1 MSKVAENTDDSDPT
15 GSTDSLESVDELGSI
30 DELAS
35 MDELASIDSF
45 VLPSRPLPDRLP
57 PMLFLA
63 ALVHGILIIGIT
75 FNAIVGDAFS
85 EAISLEV
92 TIVAD
97 PERNVLEPESADYL
111 AQASQEG
118 SGTTSEQTRPGARA
132 ESPVP
137 VDNNGDEFGEAANEA
152 TFLDEVSDQVLTSK
166 TDQDLNVLDK
176 PREDPTPDEST
187 AAAMEAGLALSLPLP
202 REDVVNLAIHDDTPR
217 ELVTSVNTR
226 ESKIA
231 PYLDRWKRKIEAIG
245 VRYLPDQSLLNGM
258 TGSPT
263 LEVIISASGQLQ
275 EVIVRRTSGSK
286 ILDQAALDIL
296 RRAAPFDPFPEAVRA
311 DYDTL
316 RFAYK
321 WQFNRSDVQST
332 ASNL

>member
-1 MSKVAENTDDSDPT
+1 MSKRASNIDEVDP
-15 GSTDSLESVDELGSI
+15 LGSI
-30 DELAS
+30 E
-35 MDELASIDSF
+35 SF
-45 VLPSRPLPDRLP
+45 VLETGPHPDRLP

-85 EAISLEV
+85 EPISLEV
-92 TIVAD
+92 TIVAEPD
-97 PERNVLEPESADYL
+97 HNVLEPESADYL

-118 SGTTSEQTRPGARA
+118 AGTTTEQARPGAHA

-137 VDNNGDEFGEAANEA
+137 VDNAGDEYGDAASDA
-152 TFLDEVSDQVLTSK
+152 IFLDEVADQVLT
-166 TDQDLNVLDK
+166 TVALQDRNVQDL
-176 PREDPTPDEST
+176 PREDPTPSETT
-187 AAAMEAGLALSLPLP
+187 AAAMESGLEMSLPLP
-202 REDVVNLAIHDDTPR
+202 QEDIIDMAIHDDTPR

-245 VRYLPDQSLLNGM
+245 IRYLPDQHLVAGM
-258 TGSPT
+258 HGSPT
-263 LEVIISASGQLQ
+263 LEVIISASGQLK

-286 ILDQAALDIL
+286 ILDQVALDIL
-296 RRAAPFDPFPEAVRA
+296 RRAAPFDPFPEAVRV

-321 WQFNRSDVQST
+321 WQFKHTGVQST

>member
-1 MSKVAENTDDSDPT
+1 MTELKRKTDEIDPQ
-15 GSTDSLESVDELGSI
+15 GSI
-30 DELAS
+30 D
-35 MDELASIDSF
+35 SILLETGP
-45 VLPSRPLPDRLP
+45 VPDRLP

-75 FNAIVGDAFS
+75 FNAVIDDAFS
-85 EAISLEV
+85 EAISLDV

-97 PERNVLEPESADYL
+97 PEHNVLIPKQADYI

-118 SGTTSEQTRPGARA
+118 IGNTRERARPGALA
-132 ESPVP
+132 ESVVP
-137 VDNNGDEFGEAANEA
+137 INNPGDDSGDSLEES
-152 TFLDEVSDQVLTSK
+152 TILDESADQVLT
-166 TDQDLNVLDK
+166 TRAEQDLNTMDK

-187 AAAMEAGLALSLPLP
+187 AARMEAGIELTLPLP
-202 REDVVNLAIHDDTPR
+202 QEDIADAAIHDDNPR

-231 PYLDRWKRKIEAIG
+231 PYLDRWKRKIETIG
-245 VRYLPDQSLLNGM
+245 VKYFPEQGLIDGI

-263 LEVIISASGQLQ
+263 LEVIISSSGQLQ
-275 EVIVRRTSGSK
+275 DVIVRKTSGSR
-286 ILDQAALDIL
+286 ILDQAALEIL
-296 RRAAPFDPFPEAVRA
+296 HRAAPFDPFPEAVRV

-321 WQFNRSDVQST
+321 WQFSQVSVLST
-332 ASNL
+332 ASTN

>member
-1 MSKVAENTDDSDPT
+1 MNKPVS
-15 GSTDSLESVDELGSI
+15 SI
-30 DELAS
+30 DEV
-35 MDELASIDSF
+35 DPQGSIESF
-45 VLPSRPLPDRLP
+45 TLEAGPHPDRLP

-63 ALVHGILIIGIT
+63 ALIHGILIIGIT

-85 EAISLEV
+85 EPISLEV

-97 PERNVLEPESADYL
+97 PDHNVLEPESADYL

-118 SGTTSEQTRPGARA
+118 AGTTTEQARPGARA

-137 VDNNGDEFGEAANEA
+137 IDNAGDEYGDAASDA
-152 TFLDEVSDQVLTSK
+152 TFLDEVADQVLT
-166 TDQDLNVLDK
+166 TMALRDRNVPDL
-176 PREDPTPDEST
+176 PREDPRPSEAR
-187 AAAMEAGLALSLPLP
+187 AAAMESGLELSLPLP
-202 REDVVNLAIHDDTPR
+202 QEDIVNLAIHDDTPR

-231 PYLDRWKRKIEAIG
+231 PYLNRWKRKIEAIG
-245 VRYLPDQSLLNGM
+245 IRYLPDHGLVDGM
-258 TGSPT
+258 SGSPT
-263 LEVIISASGQLQ
+263 LEVIISASGQLK

-286 ILDQAALDIL
+286 ILDRAALDIL
-296 RRAAPFDPFPEAVRA
+296 RRAAPFDPFPEAVRV

-321 WQFNRSDVQST
+321 WQFNHASVQST

>member
-1 MSKVAENTDDSDPT
+1 MSKPVSNIDEVDPQ
-15 GSTDSLESVDELGSI
+15 GSI
-30 DELAS
+30 E
-35 MDELASIDSF
+35 SF
-45 VLPSRPLPDRLP
+45 TLETGPHPDRLP

-63 ALVHGILIIGIT
+63 ALIHGILIIGIT

-85 EAISLEV
+85 EPISLEV

-118 SGTTSEQTRPGARA
+118 AGTTTEQARPGARA
-132 ESPVP
+132 ESAVP
-137 VDNNGDEFGEAANEA
+137 VDNVGDENGEAANAA
-152 TFLDEVSDQVLTSK
+152 TFVDEVADQVLT
-166 TDQDLNVLDK
+166 TMAQQDRNVQDL
-176 PREDPTPDEST
+176 PREEPRPDEAS
-187 AAAMEAGLALSLPLP
+187 AAAMESGLEMSLPLP
-202 REDVVNLAIHDDTPR
+202 REDIVNMAIHDDTPR

-245 VRYLPDQSLLNGM
+245 VRYLPDQGLVNGM
-258 TGSPT
+258 SGSPT
-263 LEVIISASGQLQ
+263 LEVIISASGQLE
-275 EVIVRRTSGSK
+275 EVIVRRTSGSR

-296 RRAAPFDPFPEAVRA
+296 RRAAPFDPFPEAVRV

-321 WQFNRSDVQST
+321 WQFSRTGVQSA

>member
-1 MSKVAENTDDSDPT
+1 MNKPVS
-15 GSTDSLESVDELGSI
+15 SI
-30 DELAS
+30 DEV
-35 MDELASIDSF
+35 DPQGSIESF
-45 VLPSRPLPDRLP
+45 TLEAGPRPDRLP

-63 ALVHGILIIGIT
+63 ALIHGILIIGIT
-75 FNAIVGDAFS
+75 FNAVVGDAFS
-85 EAISLEV
+85 EPISLEV

-97 PERNVLEPESADYL
+97 PDHNVLEPESADYL
-111 AQASQEG
+111 AQANQEG
-118 SGTTSEQTRPGARA
+118 AGTTTEQARPGTRA

-137 VDNNGDEFGEAANEA
+137 IDNAGDEYGDAASDA
-152 TFLDEVSDQVLTSK
+152 TFLDEVADQVLT
-166 TDQDLNVLDK
+166 TMALRDRNVREL
-176 PREDPTPDEST
+176 PREDPTPSEAR
-187 AAAMEAGLALSLPLP
+187 AAAMESGLELSLPLP
-202 REDVVNLAIHDDTPR
+202 QEEIVNLAIHDDTPR

-245 VRYLPDQSLLNGM
+245 IRYLPDHGLVEGM
-258 TGSPT
+258 SGSPT
-263 LEVIISASGQLQ
+263 LEVIISASGQLK

-296 RRAAPFDPFPEAVRA
+296 RRAAPFDPFPEAVRV

-321 WQFNRSDVQST
+321 WQFSHAGVQST